1 MLKKLQVA
9 MIGRISNKNINVFIV
24 SQKNNIKVFIERS
37 EQKDIKEDLFYILLN
52 FLKQLINSME
62 FKKFLILDSCMNYK
76 YFILIQLINL
86 ILKKLVKKEQ

>member
-1 MLKKLQVA
+1 